1 MTSKNKKGFSLV
13 ELIIVMA
20 IMAVLGAVVAPQYAS
35 NKKEKSM
42 SYART
47 QIINDIRYVQSYTL
61 STKRFPADGTS
72 PTGGFGIFFEKG
84 KTYYTVFGDKLHGGV
99 VNHHYDAGY
108 ASTSSEYEFFEK
120 INLVDGITITNLEL
134 VNSATST
141 STFPTSVDYVSVP
154 PYGKVYIGGLADTM
168 ILKVTFS
175 NGVSS
180 RTETININSSGFIS

>member
-13 ELIIVMA
+13 ELIVVIA
-20 IMAVLGAVVAPQYAS
+20 IMATLGVVVAPQYAS
-35 NKKEKSM
+35 NKREKSM

-61 STKRFPADGTS
+61 STKRFPDGTS

-84 KTYYTVFGDKLHGGV
+84 KTYYIVFGDKLHGGPV
-99 VNHHYDAGY
+99 DHQYNPEYTLGG
-108 ASTSSEYEFFEK
+108 SELFER

-134 VNSATST
+134 VNTATST
-141 STFPTSVDYVSVP
+141 STWPLSVSYVSVP

-175 NGVSS
+175 NGIAS